1 MSMPSKYTST
11 DARITH
17 CSVAGVDDWTVK
29 EDRATKLSGYISIRF
44 YTFCKL
50 GLSWMLGKE
59 KLTRIF

>member
-1 MSMPSKYTST
+1 MPRIYNST
-11 DARITH
+11 DAWVTH
-17 CSVAGVDDWTVK
+17 CSVAGVDDGTVK

-44 YTFCKL
+44 HTFCEL